1 MFKLWV
7 IKIYFLS
14 LGNRFFLTI
23 SFMFRISLNF
33 IFRLSFFV
41 FLGLTA
47 CKNKPNKE
55 KSSTNEPP
63 LFTLLTPEET
73 GVGFQNILNE
83 GLNTN
88 ILMYEYFYNGG
99 GVASGDFN
107 GDGNI
112 DLYFTSNMN
121 EDKFYL
127 NRGG

>member
-1 MFKLWV
+1 
-7 IKIYFLS
+7 
-14 LGNRFFLTI
+14 
-23 SFMFRISLNF
+23 MFRISLNF